1 VYPALAVVDALGAD
15 IDVLWIGAEG
25 GIEAALVARAGLPI
39 ELIPASAVVGIGLR
53 AIPSLFR
60 HARGVVKSRAIIR
73 SFQPDVMFFT
83 GGYVTIPPA
92 LAGWRI
98 PKVLYVPDIEPG
110 LALRVVARFADTI
123 TVTAQE
129 SRTYYKQKDR
139 VVVTGYPT
147 RTELKEVER
156 SVAKRRLGLK
166 ADMPIL
172 LVMGGSTG
180 ARSINQ
186 ALWASLPALV
196 DRFQVLHLT
205 GSRDWPRVASIQS
218 ELDPEIAINYHPL
231 EYMHDIGLALAS
243 ADLAVARGG
252 AAVMGE
258 FPLFGLPSVLVPYPH
273 SWRYQRVNA
282 EYMHTRGAAVLLEDE
297 VIDEQLAPTVI
308 ELLSDESKL
317 ERMRYASRSLATPN
331 AAHLIAREIEQLAA
345 ENEVMHG

>member
-1 VYPALAVVDALGAD
+1 MYPALAVVDALGAD
-15 IDVLWIGAEG
+15 TDVLWIGAEG

-73 SFQPDVMFFT
+73 SFEPDVMFFT

-92 LAGWRI
+92 FAGWRI

-123 TVTAQE
+123 TVTAEE
-129 SRTYYKQKDR
+129 SKAYYKPGAH

-147 RTELKEVER
+147 RPELKEVER
-156 SVAKRRLGLK
+156 EVARRRLGLK
-166 ADMPIL
+166 ADMPVL

-186 ALWASLPALV
+186 ALWASLPNLL
-196 DRFQVLHLT
+196 DHYQVFHLT
-205 GSRDWPRVASIQS
+205 GSRDWPSVASVQA
-218 ELDPEIAINYHPL
+218 ELEPDLAINYHPL

-282 EYMHTRGAAVLLEDE
+282 EFMHKHGAAILLEDD
-297 VIDEQLAPTVI
+297 VIADLLAPTVI
-308 ELLSDESKL
+308 ELLSDASQL
-317 ERMRYASRSLATPN
+317 DRMRRASRSLAKPN
-331 AAHLIAREIEQLAA
+331 SAHLIANEISRLAA